1 MKIVIINKGVELL
14 NCTDIF
20 NIKHKDARVVN
31 TKNDFKRI
39 FIIEDKNGVRYTCLK
54 PDAQKMP
61 KMSSHFKT
69 LNPKYAPV
77 NYLTPYFTGKR
88 TK

>member
-1 MKIVIINKGVELL
+1 MNYI
-14 NCTDIF
+14 DIF
-20 NIKHKDARVVN
+20 NIKHENARVIN
-31 TKNDFKRI
+31 TKDDFNRI

-54 PDAQKMP
+54 PDAKKVP
-61 KMSSHFKT
+61 KISSHFKT
-69 LNPKYAPV
+69 LNSKLAPI

>member
-1 MKIVIINKGVELL
+1 MKKFKPIDTAL
-14 NCTDIF
+14 IF
-20 NIKHKDARVVN
+20 NFINCFLMILFIRVIN
-31 TKNDFKRI
+31 TKNDFNRI
-39 FIIEDKNGVRYTCLK
+39 FVIEDKNGIRYTCLK

-61 KMSSHFKT
+61 KMTSHFKT
-69 LNPKYAPV
+69 LKAKSAPL